1 VISRDEADALLEA
14 LLGDQQTR
22 LGGEHV
28 DHARRVAADVGSTDG
43 DSAYV
48 AALLHDTVEMGAI
61 DHRELAEHV
70 DDPDTMRLIDLLTH
84 REGETMDDYLRRCAV
99 DPVAERIKRAD
110 LTDKLGPQDVEV
122 EAGHAATLAAEAR
135 DRLARLTAYAAEAEA
150 ESAKRQRTGDSR

>member
-1 VISRDEADALLEA
+1 VISREDADALLEA

-48 AALLHDTVEMGAI
+48 AALLHDTVEKGAI
-61 DHRELAEHV
+61 DHHELARHV
-70 DDPDTMRLIDLLTH
+70 GDPDTMRLIDLLTH
-84 REGETMDDYLRRCAV
+84 REGETMDEYLRRCAV

-122 EAGHAATLAAEAR
+122 DAVHAATLAAEAR
-135 DRLARLTAYAAEAEA
+135 DRLARLTTFAAQA
-150 ESAKRQRTGDSR
+150 ESAKRRRTGDPR